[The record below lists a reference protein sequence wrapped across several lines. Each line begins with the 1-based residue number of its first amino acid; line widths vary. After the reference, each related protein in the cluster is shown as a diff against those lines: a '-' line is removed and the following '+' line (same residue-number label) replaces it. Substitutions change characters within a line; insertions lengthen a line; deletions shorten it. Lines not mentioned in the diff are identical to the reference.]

1 MCKFGSNCK
10 FNHPIRRKI
19 QPIKETQKQKEENV
33 ERHAQTE
40 CKRPMLVSEYP
51 ERPSQPD
58 CSYFMKTGD
67 CKYRTSCK
75 FNHPQSRTTTTLR
88 VSSSHLTTL
97 FLGIIFVY

>member
-1 MCKFGSNCK
+1 MHLHLSITYYSII
-10 FNHPIRRKI
+10 HH
-19 QPIKETQKQKEENV
+19 QQ
-33 ERHAQTE
+33 
-40 CKRPMLVSEYP
+40 RPMLVSEYP